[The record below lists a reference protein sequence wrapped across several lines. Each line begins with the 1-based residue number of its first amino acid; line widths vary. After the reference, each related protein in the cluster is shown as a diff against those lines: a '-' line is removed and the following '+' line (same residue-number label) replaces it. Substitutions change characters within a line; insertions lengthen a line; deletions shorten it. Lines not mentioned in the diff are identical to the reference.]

1 MSSEELVL
9 EKILSTG
16 SNGIKKSDL
25 KKEFTSF
32 DLDQTLENLVNNG
45 KVCVD
50 KKGAAYYCWTAEV
63 YVKYLNSVDPKFR
76 ILLERIKIIER
87 KLDTQSNSVKDALNG
102 LIEVLKSEN
111 SELPKALVNLDNFK
125 IEFDTILSR
134 STSSIGWIELGNV
147 RSELGQK
154 FDLDKN
160 EFYELVEQLVNS
172 YQNEYELST
181 GGSEGLILR
190 GLLHGFVRGI

>member
-32 DLDQTLENLVNNG
+32 DLDQTLENLINNG

-63 YVKYLNSVDPKFR
+63 YVKHLNSVDPKFR
-76 ILLERIKIIER
+76 ILLDRIKIIER

-125 IEFDTILSR
+125 IEFDTILSK

-147 RSELGQK
+147 RSELSQK
-154 FDLDKN
+154 FDLNKN

-190 GLLHGFVRGI
+190 GLLHGYVRGI

>member
-32 DLDQTLENLVNNG
+32 DLDKTLENLVNDG
-45 KVCVD
+45 KVCID

-63 YVKYLNSVDPKFR
+63 YVKHLNSVDPKFR

-147 RSELGQK
+147 RSELSQK

-190 GLLHGFVRGI
+190 GLLHGYVRGI

>member
-25 KKEFTSF
+25 KKEFTSY

-63 YVKYLNSVDPKFR
+63 YVKHLNSVDPKFR

-190 GLLHGFVRGI
+190 GLLHGYVRGI

>member
-63 YVKYLNSVDPKFR
+63 YVKHLNSVDPKFR

-190 GLLHGFVRGI
+190 GLLHGYVRGI

>member
-63 YVKYLNSVDPKFR
+63 YVKYLNSVDPKFS

-147 RSELGQK
+147 RSELSQK

-160 EFYELVEQLVNS
+160 GFYELVEQLVNS

-190 GLLHGFVRGI
+190 GLLHGYVRGI

>member
-25 KKEFTSF
+25 KREFTSF
-32 DLDQTLENLVNNG
+32 DLDQTLENLINNG

-63 YVKYLNSVDPKFR
+63 YVKHLNGVDPKFR
-76 ILLERIKIIER
+76 ILLERIQIIER

-125 IEFDTILSR
+125 IEFDTILSK

-147 RSELGQK
+147 RSELSQK
-154 FDLDKN
+154 FDLNKN

-190 GLLHGFVRGI
+190 GLLHGYVRGI

>member
-16 SNGIKKSDL
+16 SSGIKKSDL

-134 STSSIGWIELGNV
+134 STSTIGWIELGNV
-147 RSELGQK
+147 RSELSQK

-172 YQNEYELST
+172 YHNEYELST

-190 GLLHGFVRGI
+190 GLLHGYVRGI

>member
-50 KKGAAYYCWTAEV
+50 KKGAANYCWTAEV
-63 YVKYLNSVDPKFR
+63 YVKHLNSVDPKFR

-125 IEFDTILSR
+125 IEFDTIISR

-147 RSELGQK
+147 RSELSQK

-181 GGSEGLILR
+181 GGSEGLTLR
-190 GLLHGFVRGI
+190 GLLHGYVRGI

>member
-63 YVKYLNSVDPKFR
+63 YVKHLNSVDPKFR

-87 KLDTQSNSVKDALNG
+87 KLDTQSNSVKDALNS

-125 IEFDTILSR
+125 IEFDTILSK

-147 RSELGQK
+147 RSELSQK

-190 GLLHGFVRGI
+190 GLLHGYVRGI

>member
-63 YVKYLNSVDPKFR
+63 YVKHLNSVDPKFR

-160 EFYELVEQLVNS
+160 GFYELVEQLVNS

>member
-16 SNGIKKSDL
+16 SSGIKKSDL

-147 RSELGQK
+147 RSELSQK
-154 FDLDKN
+154 FDLYKN

-190 GLLHGFVRGI
+190 GLLHGYVRGI

>member
-32 DLDQTLENLVNNG
+32 DFDQTLENLVNNG
-45 KVCVD
+45 KVCID
-50 KKGAAYYCWTAEV
+50 KKGAANYCWTVEV
-63 YVKYLNSVDPKFR
+63 YIKHLNSVDPKFR

-125 IEFDTILSR
+125 IEFDTIISR

-147 RSELGQK
+147 RSELSQK

-181 GGSEGLILR
+181 GGSEGLTLR
-190 GLLHGFVRGI
+190 GLLHGYVRGI

>member
-1 MSSEELVL
+1 MSSEQLVL

-63 YVKYLNSVDPKFR
+63 YVKHLNSVDPKFR

-87 KLDTQSNSVKDALNG
+87 KLDSQSNSVKDALNG

-172 YQNEYELST
+172 YHNEYELST

>member
-63 YVKYLNSVDPKFR
+63 YVKHLNSVDPKFR

-102 LIEVLKSEN
+102 LIEVLKSGN
-111 SELPKALVNLDNFK
+111 TELPKALVNLDNFK

-147 RSELGQK
+147 RSELSQK
-154 FDLDKN
+154 FDLEKN

-190 GLLHGFVRGI
+190 GLLHGYVRGI